1 LPVSRL
7 RARADAD
14 QAAFLDDSIE
24 MTLIATA
31 RSVPGTFRQ
40 DVLIDGQHHITTDQP
55 ERLGG
60 EGRGPAPHELLPAA
74 LAACISATLGT
85 YGRTKDWDLGDIAV
99 DVEYD
104 NKSVPRQFDISIR
117 VTGDVNDTQLGRLRK
132 VAAACPL
139 RRSIEAGFEFHER
152 LERASLAAPTRP

>member
-1 LPVSRL
+1 LSASRISN
-7 RARADAD
+7 RADAD
-14 QAAFLDDSIE
+14 EAAFLDDSIE

-40 DVLIDGQHHITTDQP
+40 DVLIDGQHHITTDEP
-55 ERLGG
+55 EHLGG

-74 LAACISATLGT
+74 LAACISATLGA

-104 NKSVPRQFDISIR
+104 NKSVPRDFDITIR
-117 VTGDVNDTQLGRLRK
+117 VTGDVDDAQLARVRK

-139 RRSIEAGFEFHER
+139 RRAIEAGFEFHEH
-152 LERASLAAPTRP
+152 LERGSPAAPTRA

>member
-1 LPVSRL
+1 LSVSRL
-7 RARADAD
+7 RAGADAD
-14 QAAFLDDSIE
+14 EAAFLDDSIE

-40 DVLIDGQHHITTDQP
+40 DVLIDGQHHITTDEP

-74 LAACISATLGT
+74 LAACISATLGA
-85 YGRTKDWDLGDIAV
+85 YGRTKGWDLGDIAV

-104 NKSVPRQFDISIR
+104 NKSVPRHFDISIG
-117 VTGDVNDTQLGRLRK
+117 VTGNVDDPQLARLRK

-139 RRSIEAGFEFHER
+139 RRSLEAGFEFDER
-152 LERASLAAPTRP
+152 LGRRRPVALTRG